1 VTIVK
6 QKDTICGKVRKQA
19 LRFIQLEKERV
30 LQNFENG
37 TTCKD
42 QTIGSLNTLYQIAS
56 HVNDM
61 ECMKN
66 IWQSIANVRN
76 AKFVLQHRLHA
87 MDQSNMG

>member
-1 VTIVK
+1 MTIVK
-6 QKDTICGKVRKQA
+6 QKDIICGKIRKQA
-19 LRFIQLEKERV
+19 LRFIHLEKQRV

-37 TTCKD
+37 TTDKD

-66 IWQSIANVRN
+66 IWQAIANVRN
-76 AKFVLQHRLHA
+76 AKFALQHRLHI
-87 MDQSNMG
+87 MDRSHMG